1 MRGSKTGME
10 GVEAAPEEAV
20 ERGGVQS
27 VGIAAT
33 ILKALAAAGGVLALK
48 HLAAATGMPRA
59 KVHRYLSSLR
69 NAGLITQDPE
79 TGHYAIG
86 SAAVT
91 IGLVGLGR
99 LSPIRQLNDALP
111 RLRDRVNETVTAAI
125 WGDTGPTI
133 IAMEESGHVVTMN
146 VRIGSVLPL
155 TTTAIGQVFLAY
167 LPDSQTQHLV
177 AAEHASAATSP
188 RAGEDLALQ
197 LCRIFANGAFR
208 GRASA
213 LIPGVDAVAAPV
225 FDVRGKLVAVMCV
238 VGRSSGMLSDWGGP
252 VVRGARPG
260 GAQSLAPAR
269 ISGAPI
275 KAEPVHDQSQQENT
289 TTQCN
294 LRCQGACTR
303 GIVPPQIYELLGALN
318 RNSSWREAG
327 ANCQRRTMWRTA
339 CGPCESFWICL
350 ASTFQSSRHPWPVP
364 RRPNSSRRSRMQADL
379 VRMAAR
385 ACRLRRS
392 SKRGAHPGA
401 DQSQLQSGIF
411 LPRCARGHTGAGAG
425 LAITARALLRRAWRR
440 SCSAFRRRI
449 APRSMK
455 RYVMPSSPSD
465 QRWPASILACR
476 SLGWWKD

>member
-1 MRGSKTGME
+1 MRGSKSGME
-10 GVEAAPEEAV
+10 GVEAHSEEAI

-33 ILKALAAAGGVLALK
+33 ILKALAAAGGVLPLK

-99 LSPIRQLNDALP
+99 LSPIRQLNEALP
-111 RLRDRVNETVTAAI
+111 RLRDRVDETVTAAI

-177 AAEHASAATSP
+177 AAEHASEKSP
-188 RAGEDLALQ
+188 RRAQDLALH
-197 LCRIFANGAFR
+197 LFDIRERRLSRA
-208 GRASA
+208 ASA

-238 VGRSSGMLSDWGGP
+238 VGRSSGTLCNWGGP
-252 VVRGARPG
+252 VVRALDQAARNLSRQLG
-260 GAQSLAPAR
+260 FLDAPV
-269 ISGAPI
+269 
-275 KAEPVHDQSQQENT
+275 KAEPLHGQANK
-289 TTQCN
+289 
-294 LRCQGACTR
+294 RIR
-303 GIVPPQIYELLGALN
+303 PPNA
-318 RNSSWREAG
+318 
-327 ANCQRRTMWRTA
+327 T
-339 CGPCESFWICL
+339 
-350 ASTFQSSRHPWPVP
+350 
-364 RRPNSSRRSRMQADL
+364 
-379 VRMAAR
+379 
-385 ACRLRRS
+385 
-392 SKRGAHPGA
+392 
-401 DQSQLQSGIF
+401 
-411 LPRCARGHTGAGAG
+411 
-425 LAITARALLRRAWRR
+425 
-440 SCSAFRRRI
+440 
-449 APRSMK
+449 
-455 RYVMPSSPSD
+455 
-465 QRWPASILACR
+465 
-476 SLGWWKD
+476 

>member
-1 MRGSKTGME
+1 MRGSKSGIE
-10 GVEAAPEEAV
+10 GAEAVPEEAA

-167 LPDSQTQHLV
+167 LPDSLTRHFV
-177 AAEHASAATSP
+177 AAEQP
-188 RAGEDLALQ
+188 GDDLALQ
-197 LCRIFANGAFR
+197 LAHIRERRLSRAR
-208 GRASA
+208 GV

-238 VGRSSGMLSDWGGP
+238 VGRASGMPSDWGEP
-252 VVRGARPG
+252 VVQALDQAARNLSRQLG
-260 GAQSLAPAR
+260 FLETAITTEPAR
-269 ISGAPI
+269 DQTRKRTRPPNAP
-275 KAEPVHDQSQQENT
+275 
-289 TTQCN
+289 
-294 LRCQGACTR
+294 
-303 GIVPPQIYELLGALN
+303 
-318 RNSSWREAG
+318 
-327 ANCQRRTMWRTA
+327 
-339 CGPCESFWICL
+339 
-350 ASTFQSSRHPWPVP
+350 
-364 RRPNSSRRSRMQADL
+364 
-379 VRMAAR
+379 
-385 ACRLRRS
+385 
-392 SKRGAHPGA
+392 
-401 DQSQLQSGIF
+401 
-411 LPRCARGHTGAGAG
+411 
-425 LAITARALLRRAWRR
+425 
-440 SCSAFRRRI
+440 
-449 APRSMK
+449 
-455 RYVMPSSPSD
+455 
-465 QRWPASILACR
+465 
-476 SLGWWKD
+476 

>member
-10 GVEAAPEEAV
+10 GVEAHSEEAI

-33 ILKALAAAGGVLALK
+33 ILKALAAAGGVLPLK

-99 LSPIRQLNDALP
+99 LSPIRQLNEALP

-177 AAEHASAATSP
+177 AAEHASVKSPAT
-188 RAGEDLALQ
+188 RARTS
-197 LCRIFANGAFR
+197 LCTCPISANAAFR
-208 GRASA
+208 GRRARSSRASMRLPRRCSTSA
-213 LIPGVDAVAAPV
+213 ASWSRSCAWWAAPV
-225 FDVRGKLVAVMCV
+225 ERCATGTD
-238 VGRSSGMLSDWGGP
+238 RSRAALDQAARNLSRQLGFLD
-252 VVRGARPG
+252 
-260 GAQSLAPAR
+260 
-269 ISGAPI
+269 API
-275 KAEPVHDQSQQENT
+275 KAEPLHDQANK
-289 TTQCN
+289 
-294 LRCQGACTR
+294 RIR
-303 GIVPPQIYELLGALN
+303 PPNA
-318 RNSSWREAG
+318 
-327 ANCQRRTMWRTA
+327 T
-339 CGPCESFWICL
+339 
-350 ASTFQSSRHPWPVP
+350 
-364 RRPNSSRRSRMQADL
+364 
-379 VRMAAR
+379 
-385 ACRLRRS
+385 
-392 SKRGAHPGA
+392 
-401 DQSQLQSGIF
+401 
-411 LPRCARGHTGAGAG
+411 
-425 LAITARALLRRAWRR
+425 
-440 SCSAFRRRI
+440 
-449 APRSMK
+449 
-455 RYVMPSSPSD
+455 
-465 QRWPASILACR
+465 
-476 SLGWWKD
+476 

>member
-1 MRGSKTGME
+1 MPGSKSGIE
-10 GVEAAPEEAV
+10 GAEAAPEEAA
-20 ERGGVQS
+20 ERSGVQS

-167 LPDSQTQHLV
+167 LPDSLTRHLV
-177 AAEHASAATSP
+177 AAEQASAATSP
-188 RAGEDLALQ
+188 RVGDDLALQ
-197 LCRIFANGAFR
+197 LAHIRERRLSRAR
-208 GRASA
+208 GV

-238 VGRSSGMLSDWGGP
+238 VGRSSGMPCDWGEP
-252 VVRGARPG
+252 VVQALDQAARNLSRQLG
-260 GAQSLAPAR
+260 FLETAIITEPAR
-269 ISGAPI
+269 
-275 KAEPVHDQSQQENT
+275 DQTKKRIQ
-289 TTQCN
+289 
-294 LRCQGACTR
+294 
-303 GIVPPQIYELLGALN
+303 PPNA
-318 RNSSWREAG
+318 
-327 ANCQRRTMWRTA
+327 T
-339 CGPCESFWICL
+339 
-350 ASTFQSSRHPWPVP
+350 
-364 RRPNSSRRSRMQADL
+364 
-379 VRMAAR
+379 
-385 ACRLRRS
+385 
-392 SKRGAHPGA
+392 
-401 DQSQLQSGIF
+401 
-411 LPRCARGHTGAGAG
+411 
-425 LAITARALLRRAWRR
+425 
-440 SCSAFRRRI
+440 
-449 APRSMK
+449 
-455 RYVMPSSPSD
+455 
-465 QRWPASILACR
+465 
-476 SLGWWKD
+476 

>member
-10 GVEAAPEEAV
+10 GVEAHSEEAI

-33 ILKALAAAGGVLALK
+33 ILKALAAAGGVLPLK

-177 AAEHASAATSP
+177 AAEHASAKSSP
-188 RAGEDLALQ
+188 RPARDLGAQ
-197 LCRIFANGAFR
+197 LCDIRERRLSRA
-208 GRASA
+208 ASA

-238 VGRSSGMLSDWGGP
+238 VGRSSGTLCDWDGP
-252 VVRGARPG
+252 VARGLDQAARNLSRQLG
-260 GAQSLAPAR
+260 FLD
-269 ISGAPI
+269 API
-275 KAEPVHDQSQQENT
+275 KAEPVHDQANK
-289 TTQCN
+289 
-294 LRCQGACTR
+294 RIR
-303 GIVPPQIYELLGALN
+303 PPNA
-318 RNSSWREAG
+318 
-327 ANCQRRTMWRTA
+327 T
-339 CGPCESFWICL
+339 
-350 ASTFQSSRHPWPVP
+350 
-364 RRPNSSRRSRMQADL
+364 
-379 VRMAAR
+379 
-385 ACRLRRS
+385 
-392 SKRGAHPGA
+392 
-401 DQSQLQSGIF
+401 
-411 LPRCARGHTGAGAG
+411 
-425 LAITARALLRRAWRR
+425 
-440 SCSAFRRRI
+440 
-449 APRSMK
+449 
-455 RYVMPSSPSD
+455 
-465 QRWPASILACR
+465 
-476 SLGWWKD
+476 

>member
-1 MRGSKTGME
+1 MRGSKSGIE
-10 GVEAAPEEAV
+10 GAEAAPEEAA
-20 ERGGVQS
+20 ERSGVQS

-167 LPDSQTQHLV
+167 LPDSLTRPLV
-177 AAEHASAATSP
+177 AAEQASAATSP
-188 RAGEDLALQ
+188 RAGDDLALQ
-197 LCRIFANGAFR
+197 LAHIRERRLSRAR
-208 GRASA
+208 GV

-225 FDVRGKLVAVMCV
+225 FDVRGKLMAVMCV
-238 VGRSSGMLSDWGGP
+238 VGRASGMPSDWGEP
-252 VVRGARPG
+252 VVQALDQAARNLSRQLG
-260 GAQSLAPAR
+260 FLETT
-269 ISGAPI
+269 ITT
-275 KAEPVHDQSQQENT
+275 EPVRDQTKKRIQ
-289 TTQCN
+289 
-294 LRCQGACTR
+294 
-303 GIVPPQIYELLGALN
+303 PPNA
-318 RNSSWREAG
+318 
-327 ANCQRRTMWRTA
+327 T
-339 CGPCESFWICL
+339 
-350 ASTFQSSRHPWPVP
+350 
-364 RRPNSSRRSRMQADL
+364 
-379 VRMAAR
+379 
-385 ACRLRRS
+385 
-392 SKRGAHPGA
+392 
-401 DQSQLQSGIF
+401 
-411 LPRCARGHTGAGAG
+411 
-425 LAITARALLRRAWRR
+425 
-440 SCSAFRRRI
+440 
-449 APRSMK
+449 
-455 RYVMPSSPSD
+455 
-465 QRWPASILACR
+465 
-476 SLGWWKD
+476 